1 MKIAILGCGN
11 MGGAIARGI
20 ASDPILSQ
28 IYELSVSNRSAGKLD
43 GLKNDC
49 PSVTTHLDNCKAVE
63 DADVVILAVKPWI
76 VEPTLAE
83 IRPLMNN
90 QALVTVAAGLPIS
103 FYEERM
109 PEGLPVFRVIPNTAA
124 SIGESM
130 TVIAHNA
137 VGAGKVDT
145 IKAIFNA
152 LGKTEV
158 IEERLMGAAT
168 SLCSCGTAYILRY
181 VRAAMEGGVELGLYP
196 DQAKEM
202 VIQTVKGAV
211 ELLEKSG
218 LHPEAEID
226 KVTTPGG
233 LTIKGLNKM
242 EQCGFTTAV
251 IEGLKASV
259 K

>member
-1 MKIAILGCGN
+1 
-11 MGGAIARGI
+11 MGGAIAAGI

-43 GLKNDC
+43 VLKNDC
-49 PSVTTHLDNCKAVE
+49 PNVTTHLDNGKAVE
-63 DADVVILAVKPWI
+63 GADVVILAVKPWI

-109 PEGLPVFRVIPNTAA
+109 PEGLPVFRVIPNTAT

-130 TVIAHNA
+130 TVIAHNVA
-137 VGAGKVDT
+137 GAEKVDT
-145 IKAIFNA
+145 VKAIFNA
-152 LGKTEV
+152 LGKAEV
-158 IEERLMGAAT
+158 IEERQMGAAT
-168 SLCSCGTAYILRY
+168 SFMLMWNGIYIAIRQGSLW
-181 VRAAMEGGVELGLYP
+181 RAAVELGLYP

-242 EQCGFTTAV
+242 EQCGFYNCCY
-251 IEGLKASV
+251 
-259 K
+259 